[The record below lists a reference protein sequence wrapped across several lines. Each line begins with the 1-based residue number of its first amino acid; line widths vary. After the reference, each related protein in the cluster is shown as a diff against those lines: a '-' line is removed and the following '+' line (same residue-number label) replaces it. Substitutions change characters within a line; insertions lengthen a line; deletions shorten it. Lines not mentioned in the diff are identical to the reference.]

1 MTEGAQPMDP
11 QSLESIENM
20 VKINDLNEAAVLH
33 DLRLRFKKDVIYTYV
48 SSILVSVNPFKVRAR
63 VRWRARAR
71 RLTTSPSPAAA
82 AQMLSI
88 YTPEELD
95 RYIERGARDLP
106 PHVFAIADNAY
117 RSLLDEHKSQS
128 VVISGE
134 SGAGKTE
141 AMKLILQYLAE
152 VSGRGSSKREGT
164 ESLEQQILKVRL
176 P

>member
-1 MTEGAQPMDP
+1 MG
-11 QSLESIENM
+11 SLSGG
-20 VKINDLNEAAVLH
+20 
-33 DLRLRFKKDVIYTYV
+33 
-48 SSILVSVNPFKVRAR
+48 VRAP
-63 VRWRARAR
+63 
-71 RLTTSPSPAAA
+71 LPPAA

-117 RSLLDEHKSQS
+117 RSLLEEHNSQS

-164 ESLEQQILKVRL
+164 ESLEQQILKVR
-176 P
+176 PRAGRVRVRARRADAGARARGRRTR